1 MAHQTSVMLRQAQ
14 HDSLNNY
21 FMKFTKD
28 HEWIKVEGDVATIGI
43 TDYAAEALGELVYV
57 ELPKVGNTYSKHD
70 AFAVVE
76 SSKSASDVYI
86 PVAGEVI
93 DANNSLTSQP
103 ELINNSAFTDGWI
116 AKVKM
121 SNLADLDETMDE
133 AAYKE
138 FLKNS

>member
-1 MAHQTSVMLRQAQ
+1 
-14 HDSLNNY
+14 
-21 FMKFTKD
+21 MKFTKD
-28 HEWIKVEGDVATIGI
+28 HEWIVVEGDVATIGI

-57 ELPKVGNTYSKHD
+57 ELPKVGNSYKVHD

-86 PVAGEVI
+86 PVSGEVVAVN
-93 DANNSLTSQP
+93 DSLASQP
-103 ELINNSAFTDGWI
+103 ELVNNSAFKDGWI

-121 SNLADLDETMDE
+121 SNPADLADAMDE

>member
-1 MAHQTSVMLRQAQ
+1 
-14 HDSLNNY
+14 
-21 FMKFTKD
+21 MKFTKD

-43 TDYAAEALGELVYV
+43 TEYAAEALGELVYV
-57 ELPKVGNTYSKHD
+57 ELPKVGNKYNVHD

-86 PVAGEVI
+86 PVTGEVVAVN
-93 DANNSLTSQP
+93 DSLTSQP
-103 ELINNSAFTDGWI
+103 ELINNSTYANGWI

-121 SNLADLDETMDE
+121 SNNADLSDAMDE

-138 FLKNS
+138 YLKNS

>member
-1 MAHQTSVMLRQAQ
+1 
-14 HDSLNNY
+14 
-21 FMKFTKD
+21 MKFTKD

-43 TDYAAEALGELVYV
+43 TEYAAEALGELVYV
-57 ELPKVGNTYSKHD
+57 ELPKVGNKYGKHD

-86 PVAGEVI
+86 PVAGEVVG
-93 DANNSLTSQP
+93 ANEALTSQP
-103 ELINNSAFTDGWI
+103 ELVNNSAYTNGWI

-121 SNLADLDETMDE
+121 SNPSDLDDTMDE

>member
-1 MAHQTSVMLRQAQ
+1 
-14 HDSLNNY
+14 
-21 FMKFTKD
+21 MKFTKD

-57 ELPKVGNTYSKHD
+57 ELPKVGKTYGKND

-86 PVAGEVI
+86 PVAGEVV
-93 DANNSLTSQP
+93 DANNALTSQP

-121 SNLADLDETMDE
+121 SNLADLDEAMDE